1 MRFILWNLQN
11 ISQHHQK
18 QYHYPSMT
26 VPDPI
31 DTFAKAIWK
40 VLEWFHVSKPGM
52 ISKLSLSEY
61 LRRFSMGPVNFRCQM
76 NFPFA
81 TCFKHSYGLVLSRYC
96 AIVSCSLPSPLQSA
110 YLSWKDMLIR
120 KGNCSFLWFAVFG
133 KKIHDFFL
141 DINSQN
147 KQSHRLYQIF
157 SGLLFATFI
166 FSCSSTVSTFKI
178 DFID

>member
-1 MRFILWNLQN
+1 MKLAKHFSTPSET
-11 ISQHHQK
+11 ISLPFNDCSRPNWYLRK
-18 QYHYPSMT
+18 SDLKSSWM
-26 VPDPI
+26 I
-31 DTFAKAIWK
+31 SS
-40 VLEWFHVSKPGM
+40 VSKPGM

-96 AIVSCSLPSPLQSA
+96 SIVSCSLPSPLQSA